1 MEHTILIVLSPK
13 EYPEQLCS
21 FLTSQGMTTTVAQDV
36 ETAFETLK
44 SHNSAFLLLDL
55 DLDGAILFLEK
66 VVETFYDPPPYILA
80 ADAFPCSLSQA
91 EMLNLGADACLEK
104 PLDMDEVSAKINA
117 VLRRAERLARPGP
130 LRGTPAIEHDG
141 ISIDPLRRQV
151 SIDGKS
157 VSLTVKEFDVLHL
170 LFSYPGIVFSKEQ
183 IYERVWNDDFRYATT
198 GVSDII
204 SSLRKK
210 LGLNARD
217 NRYIQTV
224 HGAGYRFTN
233 PE

>member
-1 MEHTILIVLSPK
+1 M
-13 EYPEQLCS
+13 Q
-21 FLTSQGMTTTVAQDV
+21 
-36 ETAFETLK
+36 TALETLK
-44 SHNSAFLLLDL
+44 LHNAAFLLLDL
-55 DLDGAILFLEK
+55 DLEGAISFLEK
-66 VVETFYDPPPYILA
+66 AVETFYDPPPYILA

-104 PLDMDEVSAKINA
+104 PLDMEEVAAKINA

-130 LRGTPAIEHDG
+130 LHGTPPIKHSG
-141 ISIDPLRRQV
+141 LSIDPLRRRV
-151 SIDGKS
+151 DIDGNT
-157 VSLTVKEFDVLHL
+157 VSLTVKEFDILYFL
-170 LFSYPGIVFSKEQ
+170 SRYPGIVFSKEQ
-183 IYERVWNDDFRYATT
+183 IYERIWDEDYRYATT
-198 GVSDII
+198 SVSDLI

-224 HGAGYRFTN
+224 YGVGYRFAN